1 MHLTPIDDLSILGI
15 LVGAA
20 LHFVLG
26 AAWYSPA
33 LFSKP
38 WMAALGKSPDDP
50 PGMPLA
56 AGLVANG
63 IGALVSTAVVG
74 ILYLWGG
81 GDGALDGIVAGLL
94 VGVGVVAMEN
104 LNRPFYEGAPWV
116 LYTINSGYAVAGFAL
131 AGLGYALVA

>member
-15 LVGAA
+15 LVGAV

-33 LFSKP
+33 LFSKQ
-38 WMAALGKSPDDP
+38 WMAALGKSTESS

-56 AGLVANG
+56 GMGANG

-104 LNRPFYEGAPWV
+104 LNRPFYEGAPWA
-116 LYTINSGYAVAGFAL
+116 LYAINSGYAVAGFAL
-131 AGLGYALVA
+131 AGLGYAIIA